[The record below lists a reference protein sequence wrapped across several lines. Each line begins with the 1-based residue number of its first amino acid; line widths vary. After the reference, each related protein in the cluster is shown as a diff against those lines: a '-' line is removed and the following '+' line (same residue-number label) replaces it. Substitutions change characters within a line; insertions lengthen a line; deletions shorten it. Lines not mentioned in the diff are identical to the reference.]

1 MTALTGMGLRHSEE
15 WIAMLDRVGL
25 IDLVDR
31 VYAVEMRKEARA
43 QSGFLG
49 FGDYM
54 RILGRFFSTFLFD
67 PGTRKLMRL
76 ALSEPRAIFDYM
88 GYGLYA
94 GQKPADRK
102 LY

>member
-1 MTALTGMGLRHSEE
+1 
-15 WIAMLDRVGL
+15 MLDRAGL

-31 VYAVEMRKEARA
+31 VYAIEMRKEARA
-43 QSGFLG
+43 QFGFHG

-67 PGTRKLMRL
+67 PATRKLMRL
-76 ALSEPRAIFDYM
+76 ALSEPRAIFVYL

-94 GQKPADRK
+94 GQKSANRELNQERGK
-102 LY
+102 